1 MIKNTIQK
9 TVATFL
15 ALLSFT
21 AFGNFSIDLS
31 RMDMKRIT
39 DDIQVQD
46 LLVGDSALISTRRS
60 FCRVNNKL
68 FIVPSKVIRTE
79 KSEYS
84 GSFKIKILPGRKI
97 SLTLEPSSNDI
108 EDGKVTKFYKRT
120 AERIYSAIK
129 CSIAKELVND
139 SNEPFEIISIEG
151 TKTLS
156 GFANKFSLIKP
167 SKKLLLLK
175 EIQNE
180 LSVAY
185 INQIASRVKEK
196 WRYKGAEDNWGCD
209 VYILQD
215 ANGKVQSVN
224 VQSCNIN
231 DSAKSKSFKNSIER
245 AVYKASPLP
254 TAPDA
259 SVFDRE
265 ILFHFRVN

>member
-21 AFGNFSIDLS
+21 AFSDFSIDLS
-31 RMDMKRIT
+31 RSDMKNIS

-46 LLVGDSALISTRRS
+46 LLVGDSALISTGRAL
-60 FCRVNNKL
+60 CRVKNKL
-68 FIVPSKVIRTE
+68 FVIPSKVIRTE
-79 KSEYS
+79 VSEYS
-84 GSFKIKILPGRKI
+84 GSFKIKILPGRKV
-97 SLTLEPSSNDI
+97 SLTLEPSSSDI

-120 AERIYSAIK
+120 AERIYNAIK

-139 SNEPFEIISIEG
+139 SDEPFEIISIEDA
-151 TKTLS
+151 KTLS
-156 GFANKFSLIKP
+156 DFANKFSLIKP

-245 AVYKASPLP
+245 AVHKASPLP

-259 SVFDRE
+259 SVFDKE

>member
-1 MIKNTIQK
+1 MNK
-9 TVATFL
+9 TVFICLVAS
-15 ALLSFT
+15 LSLT

-31 RMDMKRIT
+31 REDMRNVT

-120 AERIYSAIK
+120 AERIYNAIK

-139 SNEPFEIISIEG
+139 SDEPFEIISIEDA
-151 TKTLS
+151 KTLS
-156 GFANKFSLIKP
+156 DFANKFSLIKP

-180 LSVAY
+180 LSVVY
-185 INQIASRVKEK
+185 LNQIASRVKEK
-196 WRYKGAEDNWGCD
+196 WRYNGAKDNWGCD
-209 VYILQD
+209 VHILQD
-215 ANGKVQSVN
+215 VNGKVQSVN
-224 VQSCNIN
+224 LQSCNID
-231 DSAKSKSFKNSIER
+231 DSTKIKSFKNSIER
-245 AVYKASPLP
+245 AVHKASPLP

-259 SVFDRE
+259 SVFDKE

>member
-1 MIKNTIQK
+1 
-9 TVATFL
+9 VAS
-15 ALLSFT
+15 LSLT

-31 RMDMKRIT
+31 REDMRNVT

-84 GSFKIKILPGRKI
+84 GSFKIKVLPGRKI

-120 AERIYSAIK
+120 AERIYNAIK

-151 TKTLS
+151 AKTLS

-167 SKKLLLLK
+167 SKRLLLLK

-185 INQIASRVKEK
+185 VNQIALRVKEK
-196 WRYKGAEDNWGCD
+196 WRYNGAKDN
-209 VYILQD
+209 
-215 ANGKVQSVN
+215 
-224 VQSCNIN
+224 
-231 DSAKSKSFKNSIER
+231 
-245 AVYKASPLP
+245 
-254 TAPDA
+254 
-259 SVFDRE
+259 
-265 ILFHFRVN
+265 

>member
-21 AFGNFSIDLS
+21 AFSDFSIDLS
-31 RMDMKRIT
+31 RSDMKNIS

-46 LLVGDSALISTRRS
+46 LLVGDSALISTGRAL
-60 FCRVNNKL
+60 CRVKNKL
-68 FIVPSKVIRTE
+68 FVIPSKVIRTE
-79 KSEYS
+79 VSEYS

-120 AERIYSAIK
+120 AERIYNAIK

-139 SNEPFEIISIEG
+139 SDEPFEIISIEDA
-151 TKTLS
+151 KTLS
-156 GFANKFSLIKP
+156 DFANKFSLIKP

-180 LSVAY
+180 LSVVY
-185 INQIASRVKEK
+185 LNQIASRVKEK
-196 WRYKGAEDNWGCD
+196 WRYNGAKDNWGCD
-209 VYILQD
+209 VHILQD
-215 ANGKVQSVN
+215 VNGKVQSVN
-224 VQSCNIN
+224 LQSCNID
-231 DSAKSKSFKNSIER
+231 DSTKIKSFKNCIER
-245 AVYKASPLP
+245 AVHKASPLP

-259 SVFDRE
+259 SVFDKE

>member
-1 MIKNTIQK
+1 MKTMNK
-9 TVATFL
+9 TVFICLVAS
-15 ALLSFT
+15 LSLT

-31 RMDMKRIT
+31 REDMRNVT

>member
-1 MIKNTIQK
+1 MKTMNK
-9 TVATFL
+9 TVFICLVAS
-15 ALLSFT
+15 LSLT

-31 RMDMKRIT
+31 REDMRNVT

-84 GSFKIKILPGRKI
+84 GSFKIKVLPGRKI
-97 SLTLEPSSNDI
+97 SLTLEPSSSDI

-120 AERIYSAIK
+120 AERIYNAIK

-151 TKTLS
+151 AKTLS

-167 SKKLLLLK
+167 SKRLLLLK

-185 INQIASRVKEK
+185 VNQIALRVKEK
-196 WRYKGAEDNWGCD
+196 WRYNGAKDN
-209 VYILQD
+209 
-215 ANGKVQSVN
+215 
-224 VQSCNIN
+224 
-231 DSAKSKSFKNSIER
+231 
-245 AVYKASPLP
+245 
-254 TAPDA
+254 
-259 SVFDRE
+259 
-265 ILFHFRVN
+265 